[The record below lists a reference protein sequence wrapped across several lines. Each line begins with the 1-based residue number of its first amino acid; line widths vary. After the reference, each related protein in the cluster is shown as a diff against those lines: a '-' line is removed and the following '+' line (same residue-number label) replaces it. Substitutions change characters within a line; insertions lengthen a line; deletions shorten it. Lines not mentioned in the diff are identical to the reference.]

1 MSRQYQAW
9 CLDCNATIG
18 DPQRVRAS
26 AERVRRRHE
35 RELGHA
41 TGIKIVDSEDQ

>member
-1 MSRQYQAW
+1 MTRRYQAW
-9 CLDCNATIG
+9 CLDCNVDLG

-35 RELGHA
+35 HRLDHT
-41 TGIKIVDSEDQ
+41 TGIKVVDSEDQ